1 MGELNL
7 TREQIEELVKLAEQ
21 NNGHCDKCHRV
32 LNIYRYNANKVMARI
47 LRAMASA
54 TQDGGRAIDV
64 DKIGLRHSERT
75 QLTKMRFHGLV
86 AKVKENGV
94 QVPRHW
100 VITNKGWK
108 WLKGEPIQQK
118 VLVYNNAVLGHEG
131 EFITIKQALGES
143 VIEKQPIA
151 TEEAGVYGQ
160 AREGVRGLMV
170 TAVYK
175 GMTAGSLVK
184 GKTYEL
190 KIARL
195 KMGQAVKI
203 IEPFEHEYADIG
215 RFSSQWQVIK
225 KGEVQ

>member
-1 MGELNL
+1 M
-7 TREQIEELVKLAEQ
+7 KL
-21 NNGHCDKCHRV
+21 G
-32 LNIYRYNANKVMARI
+32 
-47 LRAMASA
+47 
-54 TQDGGRAIDV
+54 
-64 DKIGLRHSERT
+64 DKIKLHWER
-75 QLTKMRFHGLV
+75 K
-86 AKVKENGV
+86 
-94 QVPRHW
+94 
-100 VITNKGWK
+100 
-108 WLKGEPIQQK
+108 
-118 VLVYNNAVLGHEG
+118 
-131 EFITIKQALGES
+131 
-143 VIEKQPIA
+143 EKQPIA

-225 KGEVQ
+225 KGDIQ